1 MDDSELSINDS
12 SSVLSV
18 SVIFSAQPL
27 FHYSLKAVEYNA
39 KS

>member
-1 MDDSELSINDS
+1 MDDSELSINDLS
-12 SSVLSV
+12 YVLSV

-27 FHYSLKAVEYNA
+27 FHYSLKEVEYNA